1 MMPAD
6 TRDGLGAEITTQ
18 GETMEWAGRTER
30 MANTMPPACEKC
42 GGSQAFVGKL
52 PAIRLLPLLE
62 VYKCSPC
69 NQVVAM
75 RPGGRCQA

>member
-6 TRDGLGAEITTQ
+6 TRDDLRAEITTQ
-18 GETMEWAGRTER
+18 NETMEWAGRTAR
-30 MANTMPPACEKC
+30 MANATAPICEKC

-69 NQVVAM
+69 NQVVTM
-75 RPGGRCQA
+75 RP

>member
-1 MMPAD
+1 MIPVD
-6 TRDGLGAEITTQ
+6 TRDDLRAEITTQ
-18 GETMEWAGRTER
+18 SETMEWAGSTER
-30 MANTMPPACEKC
+30 MANATAQICEKC
-42 GGSQAFVGKL
+42 GGSQAFVGML

-75 RPGGRCQA
+75 RP

>member
-6 TRDGLGAEITTQ
+6 TRDDLRAEITTQ
-18 GETMEWAGRTER
+18 GEPMEWAGSTAR
-30 MANTMPPACEKC
+30 MANATAPICEKC

-69 NQVVAM
+69 NQVVVM
-75 RPGGRCQA
+75 RP

>member
-6 TRDGLGAEITTQ
+6 TRDDLRAEITTQ
-18 GETMEWAGRTER
+18 SEPMQWAGSTAR
-30 MANTMPPACEKC
+30 MANATAPICEKC
-42 GGSQAFVGKL
+42 GDSLALVGKL

-69 NQVVAM
+69 NQVVMM
-75 RPGGRCQA
+75 RR